1 MAVMDQHLETFYS
14 ADVDM
19 NGIQSHVS
27 LWPSART
34 FAGALIN
41 GLYRRTVLGLCAC
54 GSVCAGVHASLF
66 VCVCLHS
73 VGILIRTNRAKA
85 SREGERAIT
94 YSQCLVL
101 LKELKKH

>member
-27 LWPSART
+27 LWLSART
-34 FAGALIN
+34 FTGALIN
-41 GLYRRTVLGLCAC
+41 GLYRHTVLGLCAC
-54 GSVCAGVHASLF
+54 RSVCAVVHVSLC

-73 VGILIRTNRAKA
+73 VGILIRTNGARP

-94 YSQCLVL
+94 Q
-101 LKELKKH
+101 

>member
-1 MAVMDQHLETFYS
+1 MDQHLETFYS

-27 LWPSART
+27 LWLSAKT
-34 FAGALIN
+34 FTGALIN
-41 GLYRRTVLGLCAC
+41 GLYRSLAC
-54 GSVCAGVHASLF
+54 VHVTPCVQVCMCHCVFAH

-85 SREGERAIT
+85 SREEERAIT
-94 YSQCLVL
+94 YIRSWCY
-101 LKELKKH
+101 ERG